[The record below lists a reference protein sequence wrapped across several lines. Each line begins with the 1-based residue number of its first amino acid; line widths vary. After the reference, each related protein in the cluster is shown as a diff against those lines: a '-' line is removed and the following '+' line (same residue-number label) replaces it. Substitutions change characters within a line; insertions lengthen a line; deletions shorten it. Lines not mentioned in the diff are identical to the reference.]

1 MSFGCKILDKIK
13 GVVSTEIDAS
23 LSFDKNK
30 TVKRAQRIIALYK
43 HAGVDPE
50 RILIK
55 IAATWEGIRAG
66 EELLKENIKV
76 NMTLIFHMV
85 QAVACADRNL
95 FLISPFIGRLL
106 DWSKKEFGKNYE
118 NPADDPGVV
127 FVTELFNYYKSHGIK
142 TIIMGASF
150 RNVGEIKQL
159 TGCDRLTISPA
170 LL

>member
-1 MSFGCKILDKIK
+1 
-13 GVVSTEIDAS
+13 
-23 LSFDKNK
+23 
-30 TVKRAQRIIALYK
+30 
-43 HAGVDPE
+43 
-50 RILIK
+50 
-55 IAATWEGIRAG
+55 
-66 EELLKENIKV
+66 
-76 NMTLIFHMV
+76 MTLIFHMA
-85 QAVACADRNL
+85 QAVACADRGL

-127 FVTELFNYYKSHGIK
+127 FVTELFNYYKSQGIK

-170 LL
+170 LLEELKNAHG